1 MRSAATRLARLLLLF
16 AVFAACVQWTI
27 PHGWMIASAHEVAG
41 EDVPLLA
48 PCPATS
54 PELAKLAERASGSFR
69 GHHAHHGAMDHSAK
83 GHGSDDAEGKD
94 AMHGAAQAQCD
105 FAALGAPVL
114 LPDSPDIAAPAPQ
127 GAAIL
132 LAFPEAMPGRGL
144 AAPPPPSTGPP
155 LPRA

>member
-1 MRSAATRLARLLLLF
+1 MLQDPRAVDIAVVSTSEKDCPLMRSAATRLARLLLLF
-16 AVFAACVQWTI
+16 AAFAACVQWTI

-69 GHHAHHGAMDHSAK
+69 DHHAHHGAMDYSAK

-105 FAALGAPVL
+105 FAAIGRWYVKGA
-114 LPDSPDIAAPAPQ
+114 
-127 GAAIL
+127 GASSDARQY
-132 LAFPEAMPGRGL
+132 FDG
-144 AAPPPPSTGPP
+144 
-155 LPRA
+155 